1 MRPGILR
8 RNNRKRGFTLIELIV
23 VIAIIGI
30 GTSIA
35 VPNFANMLQRNQLRS
50 YVQTAQNA
58 ENAMMALTALQY
70 ANTTSG
76 KPELVSFPDKIPAN
90 GRQYVFIDI
99 PGDFYRVT
107 VARFNTDES
116 DGQKEFFKRT
126 MNDLSQPGWLGG
138 HPVCAVYFD
147 DISTLQISGTTITG
161 FPGYN
166 FAYSEYYMSAGNND
180 LAIYHNAK
188 FTDGSP
194 IGSSPS
200 MAEGW
205 FIYFVREGNLYFNG
219 SI

>member
-1 MRPGILR
+1 MFR
-8 RNNRKRGFTLIELIV
+8 RNNKKRGFTLVEMIV

-76 KPELVSFPDKIPAN
+76 KPELVPFPGTIPAN
-90 GRQYVFIDI
+90 GRQYVFIDL
-99 PGDFYRVT
+99 PGTYYRAT
-107 VARFNTDES
+107 VARFATGES

-126 MNDLSQPGWLGG
+126 MNDLSQPGWLGN
-138 HPVCAVYFD
+138 HPVCAVYFYD
-147 DISTLQISGTTITG
+147 DGTVSAGAVIG
-161 FPGYN
+161 FPGYD
-166 FAYSEYYMSAGNND
+166 FAYSEYYMSAGNSD
-180 LAIYHNAK
+180 LAIFHNAK
-188 FTDGSP
+188 FNEGSSIGSP
-194 IGSSPS
+194 PS
-200 MAEGW
+200 LAEGW
-205 FIYFVREGNLYFNG
+205 HIYYVRGGQLFYNG